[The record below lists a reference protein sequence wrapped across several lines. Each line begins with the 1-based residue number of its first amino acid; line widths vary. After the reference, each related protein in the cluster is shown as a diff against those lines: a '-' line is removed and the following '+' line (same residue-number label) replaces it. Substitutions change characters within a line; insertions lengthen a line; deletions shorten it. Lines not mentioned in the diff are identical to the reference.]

1 MANSDPQSKRKRTW
15 GEFLF
20 GDESSAVK
28 KAEYKRGMGI
38 DPANKRIQNVEAA
51 ASAKSMDNP
60 TSVPPKKLNAEQ
72 RVTMDQMAKKRRK
85 ESGENRFATSA
96 NNPINKAKTFR
107 DMIPSITTRYPVSAD
122 KKTAAEA
129 PQSKP
134 PVPKAKPAGG
144 SSSSKKAGQKT
155 AQKAVQSV
163 APKKTGDK
171 SRLNSFE
178 RMKQRQYEKE
188 GYGGRAMTAA
198 QARARVEKERGSK
211 VSVPGFSKVK
221 EALKGAA
228 SKVQGAAKKPA
239 AKPVTK
245 MAKPEYKS
253 QKARDFAAKMQGRNR
268 SVKVDSKFKFKD
280 LFK

>member
-51 ASAKSMDNP
+51 ASAKSMQNP
-60 TSVPPKKLNAEQ
+60 TSRPARTEPSREV
-72 RVTMDQMAKKRRK
+72 KKRSASGTYTKPYDVKRGASGTYTKPYDVK
-85 ESGENRFATSA
+85 EKKNVASAPAPDKKGSA
-96 NNPINKAKTFR
+96 NKP
-107 DMIPSITTRYPVSAD
+107 
-122 KKTAAEA
+122 TA
-129 PQSKP
+129 
-134 PVPKAKPAGG
+134 
-144 SSSSKKAGQKT
+144 
-155 AQKAVQSV
+155 
-163 APKKTGDK
+163 KKTGQK
-171 SRLNSFE
+171 ASAGSTKMSAFE
-178 RMKQRQYEKE
+178 RMKARQYEKE

-228 SKVQGAAKKPA
+228 SKVQGAAKKST
-239 AKPVTK
+239 AKPATK

-268 SVKVDSKFKFKD
+268 SGKADSKFKFKD